1 MSRSNAKI
9 KSLTA
14 LESTLLRH
22 YVREGATEDRL
33 GRAARRAHITEK
45 YALTLLKRPHVQ
57 VELAQRKLILYS
69 EQAKIDA
76 ADINRSV
83 EETDVLCRDTERRA
97 MHRLNA
103 LIETDPK
110 DLKAAHTIHME
121 VLKLALV
128 VAGTIRSGRNGTERL
143 APPDGG
149 GPGGQGSQVPGSFF
163 ARGMVGAGDAAP
175 IFGAASEAPVNEL
188 KNEKV
193 NKDETP
199 AHRDGTAMNGAQPEE
214 TLETLEVEV
223 KRTSKE

>member
-149 GPGGQGSQVPGSFF
+149 GPGGQ
-163 ARGMVGAGDAAP
+163 RGMVGAGDAAP

-199 AHRDGTAMNGAQPEE
+199 AHRDETAMNGAQPEE

>member
-110 DLKAAHTIHME
+110 DLKAAHTIHRE
-121 VLKLALV
+121 
-128 VAGTIRSGRNGTERL
+128 G
-143 APPDGG
+143 
-149 GPGGQGSQVPGSFF
+149 
-163 ARGMVGAGDAAP
+163 
-175 IFGAASEAPVNEL
+175 
-188 KNEKV
+188 
-193 NKDETP
+193 
-199 AHRDGTAMNGAQPEE
+199 
-214 TLETLEVEV
+214 
-223 KRTSKE
+223 